1 MSDLEELLEAVDE
14 VIAVEDMALAEIEV
28 GTGRD
33 SKDFACPHIER
44 LREVRAKFPAVAS

>member
-14 VIAVEDMALAEIEV
+14 VIGAENLALKELEGV
-28 GTGRD
+28 VDQPERM
-33 SKDFACPHIER
+33 ACPHIEK